1 VITPALIADL
11 QNGDAKAQKAIYDR
25 YSGQMLGVCLRY
37 LKNEM
42 DAEEVMI
49 TGMVKVFQNAK
60 QYEGKGNFEGWLRRV
75 IVNEALMFLRKKEP
89 LHMAVEKE
97 HLQLAAQE
105 QADTALNEAELLA
118 LLHELP
124 AGYRAVFNLYAIEG
138 YSHKEIGEMLQ
149 ITEGTS
155 KSQLSKAR
163 ALLQKWVTAQEKFSF
178 DRNGTAQ
185 YRFAL

>member
-1 VITPALIADL
+1 
-11 QNGDAKAQKAIYDR
+11 
-25 YSGQMLGVCLRY
+25 
-37 LKNEM
+37 
-42 DAEEVMI
+42 
-49 TGMVKVFQNAK
+49 
-60 QYEGKGNFEGWLRRV
+60 
-75 IVNEALMFLRKKEP
+75 
-89 LHMAVEKE
+89 MAVEKE

-138 YSHKEIGEMLQ
+138 YSHKEIAEMLQ
-149 ITEGTS
+149 INEGTS

-163 ALLQKWVTAQEKFSF
+163 ALLQKWVTAQETFTTE
-178 DRNGTAQ
+178 RNGTAQ